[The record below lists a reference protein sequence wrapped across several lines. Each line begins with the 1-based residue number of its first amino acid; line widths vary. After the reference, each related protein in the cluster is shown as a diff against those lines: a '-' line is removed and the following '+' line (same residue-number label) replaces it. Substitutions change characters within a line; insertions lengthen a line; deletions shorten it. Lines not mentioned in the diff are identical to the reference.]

1 MNFRL
6 AFAALALAALASCTP
21 STRGAAAHVSPTPL
35 PVATGDYPMYGY
47 AADFSWIAGK
57 VQRDLTCSYLNFGDG
72 RGTFWG
78 GRIAL
83 SASTDQMGMLRD
95 GDTIVA
101 KGQLTRLAYGSCGSP
116 SYVISSIEEH

>member
-1 MNFRL
+1 MNVRL
-6 AFAALALAALASCTP
+6 AFAALALATLISCSP
-21 STRGAAAHVSPTPL
+21 ATRGAIGRMTPTPL

-57 VQRDLTCSYLNFGDG
+57 VQRDLTCAYLNFGDG
-72 RGTFWG
+72 KRTLWG

-101 KGQLTRLAYGSCGSP
+101 KGELTRLAYGSCGSP
-116 SYVISSIEEH
+116 SYVVSSLEEH

>member
-1 MNFRL
+1 
-6 AFAALALAALASCTP
+6 
-21 STRGAAAHVSPTPL
+21 
-35 PVATGDYPMYGY
+35 MYGY

-57 VQRDLTCSYLNFGDG
+57 VQRDISCLYLDFGDG
-72 RGTFWG
+72 KRSLWG

-83 SASTDQMGMLRD
+83 NASADQMEILRD

-101 KGQLTRLAYGSCGSP
+101 KGELTRLGYGSCGSP

>member
-6 AFAALALAALASCTP
+6 AFAALVLASLASCSP
-21 STRGAAAHVSPTPL
+21 ATRSVAGHVSPTPL

-47 AADFSWIAGK
+47 AADFSWITGK
-57 VQRDLTCSYLNFGDG
+57 VQRNLSCVYLNFADG
-72 RGTFWG
+72 KESLWG

-83 SASTDQMGMLRD
+83 SASTDQMAMLRD

-101 KGQLTRLAYGSCGSP
+101 KGNLTQLSYGSCGSP